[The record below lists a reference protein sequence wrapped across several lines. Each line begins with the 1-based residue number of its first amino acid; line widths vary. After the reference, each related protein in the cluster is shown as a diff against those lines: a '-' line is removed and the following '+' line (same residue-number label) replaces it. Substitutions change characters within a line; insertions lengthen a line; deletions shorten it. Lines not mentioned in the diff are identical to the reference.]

1 MRTKLLVLLFCWVG
15 MVGIKSGNA
24 CGKDKDENAVVLPIY
39 ERNGRMYVEIE
50 QTYLGREWMVLAQI
64 DRGLGIRGKL
74 LESKGIFRLEQGR
87 DSMTLDVFAVF
98 CPERVSDTTW
108 MSNGLLKMSGLQ
120 TPVETWP
127 VAEKKETG
135 YLIDVTDGI
144 KEKWY
149 VGDGK
154 WGRIQYGRSEI
165 ITVDT
170 CRNGACFTIRHY
182 LECSPEQQVVEM
194 LPESGSVPVEV
205 SVALCLLPD
214 RGLRNRGE
222 DPDGLFRTQVYV
234 DYGVNPFRC
243 VECTRCVCWDTYAG
257 MPLNICVAEDIPEEY
272 VELLYTAVEK
282 LNAVWTARTGR
293 VLLELERKK
302 GRVKADVPCAVG
314 FDVGGGGI
322 KVDFQEHPGDGRIL
336 AARLRIGA
344 DVSMESVIR
353 YRLENPVREE
363 DGIWKMCSET
373 EALQGCR
380 EQEIDRALAILL
392 GLDPEQLENRN
403 ITAAKRLE
411 ALWYCYAE
419 REDIKTEKEAAGQWG
434 WKRYEERR
442 VAWQQVLKEVENEKV
457 KHYYREVLKLSEKDY
472 IRWLDE
478 TFFQEGMAEQLMQLL
493 KEDIMGFYA
502 PSFLQKNK
510 MGMERDDMLGR
521 LQRVWGEFFR
531 TERWLQL
538 AEKENGEQQVG
549 QLVKELKRLITGK
562 RVGRLSVQE
571 RLVRQTCVMAFC
583 EELKKYKDTVDCG
596 EGMAKLLLWTYWED
610 LYDYWK
616 IRSGGLARI

>member
-1 MRTKLLVLLFCWVG
+1 MVLLFCWVG

-24 CGKDKDENAVVLPIY
+24 CGKDKDENAVVLPVY

-243 VECTRCVCWDTYAG
+243 VECIPLCVLGY
-257 MPLNICVAEDIPEEY
+257 ICGNASEY
-272 VELLYTAVEK
+272 
-282 LNAVWTARTGR
+282 
-293 VLLELERKK
+293 
-302 GRVKADVPCAVG
+302 
-314 FDVGGGGI
+314 
-322 KVDFQEHPGDGRIL
+322 
-336 AARLRIGA
+336 
-344 DVSMESVIR
+344 
-353 YRLENPVREE
+353 
-363 DGIWKMCSET
+363 MC
-373 EALQGCR
+373 C
-380 EQEIDRALAILL
+380 
-392 GLDPEQLENRN
+392 
-403 ITAAKRLE
+403 
-411 ALWYCYAE
+411 
-419 REDIKTEKEAAGQWG
+419 
-434 WKRYEERR
+434 
-442 VAWQQVLKEVENEKV
+442 
-457 KHYYREVLKLSEKDY
+457 
-472 IRWLDE
+472 
-478 TFFQEGMAEQLMQLL
+478 
-493 KEDIMGFYA
+493 
-502 PSFLQKNK
+502 
-510 MGMERDDMLGR
+510 
-521 LQRVWGEFFR
+521 
-531 TERWLQL
+531 
-538 AEKENGEQQVG
+538 
-549 QLVKELKRLITGK
+549 
-562 RVGRLSVQE
+562 
-571 RLVRQTCVMAFC
+571 
-583 EELKKYKDTVDCG
+583 
-596 EGMAKLLLWTYWED
+596 
-610 LYDYWK
+610 
-616 IRSGGLARI
+616 